1 MADQKSRRVFVVG
14 VGMTKFV
21 QAGKGPDFFVMSK
34 EAASMALADAKLD
47 YSRIQQ
53 AVVGYNYGDPTCG
66 QRAVYELGLTGVPVV
81 NVNNNCSTGSTSLF
95 LARQAVMGGLDCVLS
110 LGFEK
115 MERNLSQVHFERGWT
130 SPTQRHWDRMF
141 NVPDAAQLGVS
152 RSPTNP
158 KWNEFTDNVI
168 KLFAYAA
175 REHMREHGTKPE
187 HFAKIAYKNHKHSI
201 NNPFAQL
208 QMEFP
213 LDTIQEAPKLLEPIS
228 LLEACATADGAAAA
242 IVCSEEFVRTHR
254 LEGTAVEILGQA
266 MVTDLPSSFSSS
278 VKALSGFDMAKRAA
292 EQAMASARVTVQDVD
307 VVELHDCFAAN
318 ELFMYEALGLAP
330 SGGGGPLIDSAKWER
345 NQSGGEVCRLGSRW
359 VVNPSGGLESKG
371 HPIGATGL
379 AQCAELCWQLRGQAG
394 KRQVE
399 RARVGLQHNFGIG
412 GAAVVTVYR
421 RLAPLAPASK
431 L

>member
-1 MADQKSRRVFVVG
+1 MD
-14 VGMTKFV
+14 
-21 QAGKGPDFFVMSK
+21 
-34 EAASMALADAKLD
+34 L
-47 YSRIQQ
+47 
-53 AVVGYNYGDPTCG
+53 
-66 QRAVYELGLTGVPVV
+66 
-81 NVNNNCSTGSTSLF
+81 
-95 LARQAVMGGLDCVLS
+95 
-110 LGFEK
+110 
-115 MERNLSQVHFERGWT
+115 W
-130 SPTQRHWDRMF
+130 
-141 NVPDAAQLGVS
+141 LGVVWWDYCDAS
-152 RSPTNP
+152 IPLATDRVLNTLGGVLQSIVTVTSDACRHT
-158 KWNEFTDNVI
+158 WRQIHDVNEFHEMCVI
-168 KLFAYAA
+168 
-175 REHMREHGTKPE
+175 
-187 HFAKIAYKNHKHSI
+187 
-201 NNPFAQL
+201 
-208 QMEFP
+208 
-213 LDTIQEAPKLLEPIS
+213 
-228 LLEACATADGAAAA
+228 
-242 IVCSEEFVRTHR
+242 CSSSS
-254 LEGTAVEILGQA
+254 GMPTAVEILGQA

-421 RLAPLAPASK
+421 RLAPTSK